1 MSEGVSRAEEEVY
14 HWLALERV
22 PGVGPMSMVRLVNAL
37 GSPGDALAANRRTLE
52 RIDGVGKRVVDALET
67 HRPDPDEIYRD
78 METLKR
84 LKARLLTL
92 WDQDFPEALRQIH
105 NPPALLF
112 VRGEIRQADERAVAI
127 IGMRNPSRYGLE
139 MTEMISRGLVGA
151 NFTLVSGL
159 ARGIDTACHRAALKW
174 NGRTIGVLGCGIDVA
189 YPRENKALIEDIA
202 REGGAVISEFR
213 PGVQP
218 HGTNFPGRNR
228 IVSGLSKAV
237 LVVESTDRSG
247 ALITVEH
254 ALDQNRDVFATPGNV
269 LNIRSKGPHKLIK
282 QGAGL
287 VESADD
293 IIEALDGARI
303 SNKEPPKAPE
313 QTRMVFGI
321 SDEGNRVLEVL
332 DADPT
337 PMDTICRTLNMEAG
351 PLAAALLELELA
363 GRVRQS
369 PGKMFS
375 KVIK

>member
-1 MSEGVSRAEEEVY
+1 
-14 HWLALERV
+14 
-22 PGVGPMSMVRLVNAL
+22 
-37 GSPGDALAANRRTLE
+37 
-52 RIDGVGKRVVDALET
+52 
-67 HRPDPDEIYRD
+67 
-78 METLKR
+78 
-84 LKARLLTL
+84 
-92 WDQDFPEALRQIH
+92 
-105 NPPALLF
+105 
-112 VRGEIRQADERAVAI
+112 
-127 IGMRNPSRYGLE
+127 
-139 MTEMISRGLVGA
+139 
-151 NFTLVSGL
+151 
-159 ARGIDTACHRAALKW
+159 
-174 NGRTIGVLGCGIDVA
+174 VA